1 MPQRGKTTN
10 NNLCTQVRLNSSCSL
25 QDPGGVWE
33 GLQPCQHTRGHCS
46 VGSAQIHP
54 LLLKSIPGLSQ
65 SCPDSPTWSQKG
77 MGAASSTPAQP
88 SFPSLPSSTNIGAGN
103 GDNQSTLM
111 PQSPKVS
118 FFNIVR
124 QELTQGKI
132 FDAPSKKPQ
141 PIRCDGDSTGPKNL
155 QEPPRSNPGGESN
168 SNLAQYL
175 RFKQI
180 DQ

>member
-1 MPQRGKTTN
+1 MPQRGKNTN

-25 QDPGGVWE
+25 QNPGVWE
-33 GLQPCQHTRGHCS
+33 GLQLCQHTRGHCS

-88 SFPSLPSSTNIGAGN
+88 SFPSLPSSTNTGAGN

-118 FFNIVR
+118 FFKHYETGADSGQDFWCPQQKNPKQSGVMEIP
-124 QELTQGKI
+124 QGLKT
-132 FDAPSKKPQ
+132 FRSLPG
-141 PIRCDGDSTGPKNL
+141 PI
-155 QEPPRSNPGGESN
+155 QGG
-168 SNLAQYL
+168 
-175 RFKQI
+175 KVIQI
-180 DQ
+180 